1 MWEKR
6 SKREEALCGLRTRK
20 GRLRRD
26 REVVV
31 VVDAVAADHDR
42 TKPTGIVVIATADG
56 GVLAAGGVF
65 AATANA
71 GEKTAGGIRKSATDA
86 ARNAA
91 GIVLKSAADAG
102 VGAAGLV

>member
-6 SKREEALCGLRTRK
+6 SKREEALCWLRSRK
-20 GRLRRD
+20 WRLRRD

-56 GVLAAGGVF
+56 GVIAAAAGGF
-65 AATANA
+65 RAAGGFSPATANA
-71 GEKTAGGIRKSATDA
+71 GEKTAGGISKSATDA
-86 ARNAA
+86 VRNAA
-91 GIVLKSAADAG
+91 GIVLKSAA
-102 VGAAGLV
+102 